1 MLWAVIFFSVLLVA
15 IILTSAPPLAGED
28 LEAQVPAV
36 LEETPAQDPEPD
48 LDPPLTLP
56 ETHSD
61 SAAPAARVSIETLA
75 DEQTGWLTI
84 TGQSASSR
92 GSSAAA
98 RYGPENEFDI
108 ETVNVD
114 RFELDLSALP
124 VNRTRRFILHVDGQ
138 DMLLFPEAIGTITFA
153 RSPEGTWE
161 KQ

>member
-1 MLWAVIFFSVLLVA
+1 MLWAVIFFAVLLVA
-15 IILTSAPPLAGED
+15 IILTSAPPLAGDD
-28 LEAQVPAV
+28 LEAHEPAV
-36 LEETPAQDPEPD
+36 LDETPEQDPD
-48 LDPPLTLP
+48 LDPPLRLP
-56 ETHSD
+56 ETQYD
-61 SAAPAARVSIETLA
+61 SADPQARVAIETLT

-84 TGQSASSR
+84 TGQSASGR
-92 GSSAAA
+92 GSTAVA

-108 ETVNVD
+108 ETINVD

-138 DMLLFPEAIGTITFA
+138 DMLLFPEAIGIITFA